1 MSNEKTLNQQR
12 VLIASSTE
20 VLTLFSLTAHLLDEY
35 VFSGAQTHLGAAQT
49 QFGSVLCMFLC

>member
-1 MSNEKTLNQQR
+1 MPIEKTLNQQR

-20 VLTLFSLTAHLLDEY
+20 VLTLFSLTAHLLNEY
-35 VFSGAQTHLGAAQT
+35 VSSGAQTRLGAART